1 MLLFTPIYHI
11 NFTLADMVCFKWF
24 SMLVIFF
31 LFFFLKK
38 KTKEKKNHLKLA
50 TSASVKWV

>member
-50 TSASVKWV
+50 TSASMKWV